1 MSWYFRPADGS
12 FNHQCDLDKTSC
24 AVSYLIYRIYK
35 RGQKLI
41 HYLCQ
46 ENTLWCTTKGPL
58 IKAKGECERHLDIEC
73 FCSHGLILILFI
85 HTL

>member
-35 RGQKLI
+35 RGQKPDMEAHPLPLPGK
-41 HYLCQ
+41 YLMVYD
-46 ENTLWCTTKGPL
+46 ERPL
-58 IKAKGECERHLDIEC
+58 NQ
-73 FCSHGLILILFI
+73 S
-85 HTL
+85 